1 MRSTLSIS
9 SGADL
14 SEPFVSP
21 MSLWTVLK
29 LFAAMCVLAVMAFTG
44 MLTYH
49 ILVRP
54 LGGVFEKIIPN
65 PSEVVGRKPD
75 AEFAKMLD
83 SAELPDID
91 PGEKAFQ
98 KAHELLA
105 LGQLVEAREKLNT
118 IINVFP
124 SSSSAPAA
132 RRIVGEMNLDE
143 ILSTSHMEGKQ
154 LHVVKKGN
162 SFLGIAAEHDTTLDV
177 IMHLNNMMEL
187 KNIQPGEELVVMP
200 LNFRILIEPQ
210 RKSLSLWDGGRFI
223 RDYPIIHFGVPSP
236 LPPGKTKISSK
247 IAELQGKRIP
257 PQSKDYRF
265 AEKIIQIAKPSL
277 LIRGADEKS
286 EEFPRGIILRSVDME
301 EISLLT
307 RVGND
312 VEMR

>member
-9 SGADL
+9 SAADL
-14 SEPFVSP
+14 SEPVNSP

-29 LFAAMCVLAVMAFTG
+29 LLAAICVLVVMAFTG
-44 MLTYH
+44 MLAYH

-75 AEFAKMLD
+75 ADFAKMLD
-83 SAELPDID
+83 TAELPNID
-91 PGEKAFQ
+91 PGEKAYQ
-98 KAHELLA
+98 KARELLA
-105 LGQLVEAREKLNT
+105 LGQLAEAREKLNT

-132 RRIVGEMNLDE
+132 RLIVGEMNLDE
-143 ILSTSHMEGKQ
+143 VLSTSHMEGKQ
-154 LHVVKKGN
+154 LHVVKRGN
-162 SFLGIAAEHDTTLDV
+162 SFLGIAAEHDTTLDI

-210 RKSLSLWDGGRFI
+210 RKTLSLWDGGRFI
-223 RDYPIIHFGVPSP
+223 RDYPIIHLGVASP
-236 LPPGKTKISSK
+236 LAPGKSTISSK
-247 IAELQGKRIP
+247 LAELQGKRVA
-257 PQSKDYRF
+257 PQSKDHRA
-265 AEKIIQIAKPSL
+265 AEKMIQIDKPSI
-277 LIRGADEKS
+277 LIRGAPEKS
-286 EEFPRGIILRSVDME
+286 EEFPRGIILRPQDME

-312 VEMR
+312 VEIR